1 LDAIECGFSRLAP
14 RLARGRIKFSSFSRQ
29 KRTAGKLAEIGHL
42 MLDGCLWR
50 PVPRSLSIKPA
61 PVPADDLDF
70 GMLPEP
76 FCGIFHRS
84 FLLHFDNFPA
94 LQIDDDRSI
103 AIASA
108 PAPVIDANDSYGL
121 SITDVSRIVFELPQN
136 GIVAHP
142 HS

>member
-1 LDAIECGFSRLAP
+1 MRWLDKPIRHPGP
-14 RLARGRIKFSSFSRQ
+14 SSPTE
-29 KRTAGKLAEIGHL
+29 KICDRT
-42 MLDGCLWR
+42 
-50 PVPRSLSIKPA
+50 
-61 PVPADDLDF
+61 
-70 GMLPEP
+70 P

-103 AIASA
+103 AIAPA

-136 GIVAHP
+136 GIVAHS